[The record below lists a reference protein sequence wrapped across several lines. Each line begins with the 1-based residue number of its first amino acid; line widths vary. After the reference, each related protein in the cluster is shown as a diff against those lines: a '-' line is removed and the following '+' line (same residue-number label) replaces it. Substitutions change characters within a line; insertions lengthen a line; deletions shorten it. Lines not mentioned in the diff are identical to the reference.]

1 MYVARGGGKTCHPC
15 NNGPVLR
22 LTLVSVV
29 ALSLIGAAGACSD
42 APSIIVLGPLP
53 KRPVDLNAD
62 DAGVDIPDGSIACS
76 SDSDCDDG
84 VDCTRDICLSQG
96 YCSSTT
102 DYTRCSDDVFCNG
115 VEVCDAFKGC
125 IPGVV
130 PTCDDMD
137 PCTID
142 SCSDARKSCLHD
154 PRDFDHDGEADL
166 HCPGGTD
173 CDDFDET
180 RGSQRAE
187 ICGDAIDNDCDN
199 QVDETTCGQP
209 AHDTCN
215 DALDISGGGTFEVSL
230 LGAVAD
236 YSSSCYVDEDGMT
249 RAPGQDAVFTFE
261 IAEPSD
267 IKLVARGIQ
276 LNGED
281 EIATLTLQRQCGA
294 MSTEVKCAKSFP
306 ADLRQRALP
315 AGRYFVIA
323 SSSQAASV
331 WLSLEVSA
339 ATPAPT
345 NALCEDAIDVSNGGR
360 FEGDFVDVGDETMS
374 VCGTKKQPDVYY
386 KFTLDKESD
395 VEISAVS
402 DESGMLTIGVR
413 DTCDDTSMV
422 RGCRSAEPA
431 LTRLHQ
437 LPPGSYVIVLEG
449 PSSRE
454 LSYALEVAFLDPT
467 PMPPGDSCQLPIP
480 LTIGTPVLVSIGD
493 KQAEVR
499 SSCESSG
506 PDAVFSLHLDVPRDV
521 LINADAENDTVFA
534 ALQKTCGDV
543 GTERACS
550 RAAPLELRVHN
561 VDPGDY
567 FVIVDS
573 PDAQSV
579 TLQVTTFEPTPTTPV
594 TGNDTCATA
603 FEIFGSGGTYTG
615 DTRTLLPNYSDAC
628 GVNVA
633 SNDAVFKLQLNDRRH
648 VTARLDSGFDAVL
661 HRITDQRTTADV
673 CMGVPSDKCN
683 DPPPGTTTAVLDD
696 FLPSGVYYFIV
707 DGFGGTNTGFY
718 TFEIDI
724 TAP

>member
-1 MYVARGGGKTCHPC
+1 
-15 NNGPVLR
+15 VLR

-29 ALSLIGAAGACSD
+29 ALSLIGAAGACSE
-42 APSIIVLGPLP
+42 APSSIVLGPLP

-62 DAGVDIPDGSIACS
+62 DAGVDIPDGSLACS

-84 VDCTRDICLSQG
+84 VDCTRDVCLSQG

-102 DYTRCSDDVFCNG
+102 DYTSCSDGVFCNG
-115 VEVCDAFKGC
+115 TEVCDAFKGC

-142 SCSDARKSCLHD
+142 SCSDAMQSCIHD

-166 HCPGGTD
+166 HCAGGTD

-180 RGSQRAE
+180 RGSTRAE
-187 ICGDAIDNDCDN
+187 ICGDNIDNDCDA
-199 QVDETTCGQP
+199 QVDEMTCGQP

-215 DALDISGGGTFEVSL
+215 DALDITGGGTFEVSL

-236 YSSSCYVDEDGMT
+236 YSSSCYLDEDGIT
-249 RAPGQDAVFTFE
+249 RGAQDAVFAFE
-261 IAEPSD
+261 IPEPSD

-306 ADLRQRALP
+306 ADLRERALP
-315 AGRYFVIA
+315 AGRYYVIA

-331 WLSLEVSA
+331 WLSLDVSA

-345 NALCEDAIDVSNGGR
+345 NALCADATDVSKGGR

-386 KFTLDKESD
+386 KFTLDQGSD

-402 DESGMLTIGVR
+402 DESGLLTIGVR

-422 RGCRSAEPA
+422 RGCRSAAPA

-454 LSYALEVAFLDPT
+454 LSYALEVAILDPT
-467 PMPPGDSCQLPIP
+467 PIPPGDNCQSPIP
-480 LTIGTPVLVSIGD
+480 LVIGTPLIASIGD

-521 LINADAENDTVFA
+521 MIHADAENDTVFV
-534 ALQKTCGDV
+534 ALQKVCGDV
-543 GTERACS
+543 GSERACG
-550 RAAPLELRVHN
+550 RNAQLELRALN
-561 VDPGDY
+561 VEPGDY

-573 PDAQSV
+573 PEAQSV
-579 TLQVTTFEPTPTTPV
+579 TLQVTTFEPTATMPV

-603 FEIFGSGGTYTG
+603 TEIFGSGGMYTG
-615 DTRTLLPNYSDAC
+615 DTRTLIGDYPDAC

-633 SNDAVFKLQLNDRRH
+633 SSDAVFKLQLNDRRH
-648 VTARLDSGFDAVL
+648 VTAQLNTGFDAVL
-661 HRITDQRTTADV
+661 HRIHDQRTTQDV
-673 CMGVPSDKCN
+673 CVGVPSEKCS
-683 DPPPGTTTAVLDD
+683 PERASGTTTTVIDD
-696 FLPSGVYYFIV
+696 FVSSGVYYYIV
-707 DGFGGTNTGFY
+707 DGLGATSSGFY
-718 TFEIDI
+718 TFDIKI